1 MCCLFGFYNYGGKI
15 KNLSRLTNLLADNAT
30 ERGIDAS
37 GIAYKDGNG
46 KHSFLDTYDK
56 VDDK

>member
-15 KNLSRLTNLLADNAT
+15 KNLSRLINLLADNAT

-37 GIAYKDGNG
+37 G
-46 KHSFLDTYDK
+46 
-56 VDDK
+56 